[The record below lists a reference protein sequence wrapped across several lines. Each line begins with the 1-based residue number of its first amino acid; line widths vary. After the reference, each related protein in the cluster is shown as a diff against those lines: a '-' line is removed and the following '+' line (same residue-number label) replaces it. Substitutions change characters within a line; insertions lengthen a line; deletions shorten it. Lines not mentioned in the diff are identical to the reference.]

1 MTPGF
6 RAATPADVESAVPL
20 IYSSGPDAFNFV
32 FDQPGRADALTFL
45 RRAFLDG
52 AGEFGYRNHVVAV
65 QNGVVVGVGAGWG
78 PDRNLAFTL
87 SAARQI
93 LACYGAAGGVAVIA
107 RGLRTESIIRPP
119 ARDRLYIAHLGV
131 AATHQGRG
139 TGSALIGY
147 LIAHRGGARKHASLD
162 VAFSNPRGQA
172 LYERLGFRV
181 VREWPSSLSNAR
193 GHVPGMR
200 HMERAL

>member
-6 RAATPADVESAVPL
+6 RAATPADVDSAVPL

-45 RRAFLDG
+45 RRAFVDG

-65 QNGVVVGVGAGWG
+65 ENGVVVGVGAGWG

-119 ARDRLYIAHLGV
+119 RAIACTSHTSGSRPLTRVGAPARR
-131 AATHQGRG
+131 
-139 TGSALIGY
+139 
-147 LIAHRGGARKHASLD
+147 
-162 VAFSNPRGQA
+162 
-172 LYERLGFRV
+172 
-181 VREWPSSLSNAR
+181 
-193 GHVPGMR
+193 
-200 HMERAL
+200 

>member
-1 MTPGF
+1 MTPDF
-6 RAATPADVESAVPL
+6 RTATPADADAAVPL

-65 QNGVVVGVGAGWG
+65 EDGVVVGVGAAWG

-93 LACYGAAGGVAVIA
+93 LACYGAAGGLSVIA

-139 TGSALIGY
+139 TGSALISY
-147 LIAHRGGARKHASLD
+147 LIGHRSSASKLASLD

-181 VREWPSSLSNAR
+181 ARERPSSLRNGR

-200 HMERAL
+200 YMEREL